1 MENTK
6 QSQYEADDYMK
17 NIIINTE
24 PELITFLLDILEYGE
39 NIESEEILLEDT
51 SYKILYLLLKNIL
64 PLTVLVEEK
73 YIDKIYRDSYYMHFS
88 CKHGEY
94 SRFCKR
100 LFVFSGNIF
109 EKLDCYNFCDLSTK
123 KLQDNFVGTIVI
135 RPLRGGKIGRCLL
148 NPHFLLKDKNI
159 YLRYARYSATVYGK
173 RLQINAFPFSMQ
185 DGETTTCAEV
195 TILNLMDYFG
205 KKYCESRS
213 ILPSDIVSIVE
224 KNDFERALPAR
235 GLKYATITKVFS
247 EMGFY
252 PRLYAKKLFADGSQ
266 FKRVMHYYIES
277 GIPVAIGV
285 KVDEKTKHSVVCI
298 GHGEINY
305 KDIGKKIYAIYD
317 KEIGNYIWIVDS
329 SDLCRNYIM
338 MDDGHVPYEEMEWKV
353 EKSHNINKSDKYI
366 LGDYEPEVLMVPL
379 YKRMFLEAQDAYD
392 ISTSALA
399 SKDIG
404 IQKFYPN
411 IGSKEKPVIIR
422 LFMCSSRNY
431 KYQRMSNLSK
441 KNEYLCKVYNKL
453 RLPRFIWVCEIYDE
467 KGYRGGK
474 ASGEI
479 VIDATS
485 SPDYGTK
492 SILLFHYPYYVLMCH
507 KNIVNV
513 GMLFGNDEVFE
524 KLDKWEPI
532 DSYNHNLHLPENKMK
547 NRHE

>member
-6 QSQYEADDYMK
+6 QSPYEADDYMK

-39 NIESEEILLEDT
+39 NIESEEILLGDS

-205 KKYCESRS
+205 KKYCEYRS

-224 KNDFERALPAR
+224 KNDFERALPTR
-235 GLKYATITKVFS
+235 GLKYVTITKVFS

-277 GIPVAIGV
+277 GIPVAMGV

-298 GHGEINY
+298 GHGEIIY

-338 MDDGHVPYEEMEWKV
+338 MDDGKVPYEEMEWKV
-353 EKSHNINKSDKYI
+353 EKSHNINISDKHI

-547 NRHE
+547 NRHD

>member
-24 PELITFLLDILEYGE
+24 PGLITFLLDILEYGE

-205 KKYCESRS
+205 K
-213 ILPSDIVSIVE
+213 
-224 KNDFERALPAR
+224 
-235 GLKYATITKVFS
+235 
-247 EMGFY
+247 
-252 PRLYAKKLFADGSQ
+252 
-266 FKRVMHYYIES
+266 
-277 GIPVAIGV
+277 
-285 KVDEKTKHSVVCI
+285 
-298 GHGEINY
+298 
-305 KDIGKKIYAIYD
+305 
-317 KEIGNYIWIVDS
+317 
-329 SDLCRNYIM
+329 
-338 MDDGHVPYEEMEWKV
+338 
-353 EKSHNINKSDKYI
+353 
-366 LGDYEPEVLMVPL
+366 
-379 YKRMFLEAQDAYD
+379 
-392 ISTSALA
+392 
-399 SKDIG
+399 
-404 IQKFYPN
+404 
-411 IGSKEKPVIIR
+411 
-422 LFMCSSRNY
+422 
-431 KYQRMSNLSK
+431 
-441 KNEYLCKVYNKL
+441 
-453 RLPRFIWVCEIYDE
+453 
-467 KGYRGGK
+467 
-474 ASGEI
+474 
-479 VIDATS
+479 
-485 SPDYGTK
+485 
-492 SILLFHYPYYVLMCH
+492 
-507 KNIVNV
+507 NIVNIGV
-513 GMLFGNDEVFE
+513 YYLV
-524 KLDKWEPI
+524 I
-532 DSYNHNLHLPENKMK
+532 SYQ
-547 NRHE
+547 

>member
-1 MENTK
+1 M
-6 QSQYEADDYMK
+6 
-17 NIIINTE
+17 
-24 PELITFLLDILEYGE
+24 
-39 NIESEEILLEDT
+39 
-51 SYKILYLLLKNIL
+51 
-64 PLTVLVEEK
+64 
-73 YIDKIYRDSYYMHFS
+73 
-88 CKHGEY
+88 
-94 SRFCKR
+94 
-100 LFVFSGNIF
+100 
-109 EKLDCYNFCDLSTK
+109 
-123 KLQDNFVGTIVI
+123 
-135 RPLRGGKIGRCLL
+135 
-148 NPHFLLKDKNI
+148 
-159 YLRYARYSATVYGK
+159 
-173 RLQINAFPFSMQ
+173 
-185 DGETTTCAEV
+185 
-195 TILNLMDYFG
+195 
-205 KKYCESRS
+205 
-213 ILPSDIVSIVE
+213 
-224 KNDFERALPAR
+224 
-235 GLKYATITKVFS
+235 
-247 EMGFY
+247 
-252 PRLYAKKLFADGSQ
+252 
-266 FKRVMHYYIES
+266 
-277 GIPVAIGV
+277 
-285 KVDEKTKHSVVCI
+285 
-298 GHGEINY
+298 
-305 KDIGKKIYAIYD
+305 
-317 KEIGNYIWIVDS
+317 
-329 SDLCRNYIM
+329 
-338 MDDGHVPYEEMEWKV
+338 
-353 EKSHNINKSDKYI
+353 
-366 LGDYEPEVLMVPL
+366 LMVPL

>member
-1 MENTK
+1 M
-6 QSQYEADDYMK
+6 
-17 NIIINTE
+17 
-24 PELITFLLDILEYGE
+24 
-39 NIESEEILLEDT
+39 EDT

-205 KKYCESRS
+205 KKYCEYRS

>member
-123 KLQDNFVGTIVI
+123 KLQDNFVGTIVT

-205 KKYCESRS
+205 KKYCEYRS

-338 MDDGHVPYEEMEWKV
+338 MDDGQVPYEEMEWKV

-467 KGYRGGK
+467 KGK